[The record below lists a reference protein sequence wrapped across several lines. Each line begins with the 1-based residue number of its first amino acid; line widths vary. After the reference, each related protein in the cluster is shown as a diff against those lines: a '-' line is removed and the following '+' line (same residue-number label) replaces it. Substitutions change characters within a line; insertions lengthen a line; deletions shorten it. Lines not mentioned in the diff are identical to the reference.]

1 MCVLY
6 QMLFDIIT
14 HDTWNYGY
22 LYATYA
28 TIKAVYVS

>member
-14 HDTWNYGY
+14 HDTWNCGY
-22 LYATYA
+22 LYA